1 MTIAVLE
8 ALTFGLGRLVAA
20 ADQAGQRLC
29 LRTGNRGIYRHELA
43 HLSPDA
49 LDVVD
54 IDTKDVAACAAALKE
69 LPDLRG
75 LINSTDTWMLPGS
88 ELAAQFELPGPD
100 PVAVRGLRDKRSVRA
115 QLHERGL
122 SRGTAVDVPSGPEGA
137 AVVREKIGL
146 PAVLKDTAGTGSRN
160 VWLVR
165 DEAERT
171 LGLRLVVTK
180 LAGKSD
186 YHAGVTEQQARRTRM
201 SAQDRRES
209 ILGAAAEVF
218 AELGYLRG
226 KTSAVAHKV
235 GVSEPV
241 VFLLQRG
248 RAEGDLRADLDASA
262 AAWWLLSLVAS
273 QKFRGA
279 TAADPAEVEA
289 RLAEST
295 LVFLTQEAPS
305 GFGDPA
311 NRANVCY
318 TATRGVV
325 VGRHS
330 SARLPPAPCGL
341 ST

>member
-241 VFLLQRG
+241 VFQNFGTKSALFAAVVDRAAEHVCRMVDRMTSSNIPVTRLLTTM
-248 RAEGDLRADLDASA
+248 LD
-262 AAWWLLSLVAS
+262 
-273 QKFRGA
+273 
-279 TAADPAEVEA
+279 P
-289 RLAEST
+289 ST
-295 LVFLTQEAPS
+295 
-305 GFGDPA
+305 
-311 NRANVCY
+311 
-318 TATRGVV
+318 
-325 VGRHS
+325 
-330 SARLPPAPCGL
+330 
-341 ST
+341 